1 MDCEIKSIV
10 VDPRFKVNYAA
21 YYLYGI
27 KSLLKSPA
35 VRFRCIEGLK
45 IETDVDTRIGFA
57 MEITTTRGMK
67 RIYIDYG
74 DWNEIEEKYYNW
86 ADVYA
91 KINVRPE
98 DAFRE
103 KLIVIGPSFGIRLW
117 NPIKCMLVGLQNYM
131 HINRTCGTGFKRD
144 FKHYIV
150 DYGFMFLRRRSYK
163 RYYRFTENEE
173 PGYLFSFNTLW
184 YGKFAHESINKLRG
198 EFMREG
204 MRLMPRFEGGF
215 FYNNKAGVVKEFP
228 KYVEYLQDYSDLI
241 SMKRISMWQYDKR
254 NRKSWFVFNT
264 PTVGGCHGWKLAE
277 FLCEGK
283 AIISSHL
290 LNLMPGKFENGVHYL
305 EANTKEEMANAIVKL
320 RDNEDLVQMLKH
332 NAYKY
337 FSENLTPEVVMK
349 RIFTKAD
356 LMI

>member
-1 MDCEIKSIV
+1 MDCVIKSIV

-27 KSLLKSPA
+27 KSLLKRLSI
-35 VRFRCIEGLK
+35 RFRCIKGLE
-45 IETDVDTRIGFA
+45 IETDKDTRVGFA
-57 MEITTTRGMK
+57 MEITTTRSLK

-74 DWNEIEEKYYNW
+74 DWNEIEEKYYDW

-98 DAFRE
+98 DASRE
-103 KLIVIGPSFGIRLW
+103 KLVVIGPSFGIRLW
-117 NPIKCMLVGLQNYM
+117 NPIKCMLVGIQNYRR
-131 HINRTCGTGFKRD
+131 INRTCGSVFKRD

-163 RYYRFTENEE
+163 RYHRFSIEEE
-173 PGYLFSFNTLW
+173 PGYLFSFSTLW

-204 MRLMPRFEGGF
+204 IRLMPRFEGGF

-264 PTVGGCHGWKLAE
+264 PSVGGCHGWKLAE

-283 AIISSHL
+283 AIISSHM
-290 LNLMPGKFENGVHYL
+290 LNLMPGDFINGMHYI
-305 EANTKEEMANAIVKL
+305 EANTPDEMANAIVQL
-320 RDNEDLVQMLKH
+320 RDNYHLVQTLKK
-332 NAYKY
+332 NAFQY
-337 FSENLTPEVVMK
+337 FNDNLAPEVVM
-349 RIFTKAD
+349 RRVFDCAGI
-356 LMI
+356 

>member
-27 KSLLKSPA
+27 KSLLKSPSIS
-35 VRFRCIEGLK
+35 FRCIESLE
-45 IETDVDTRIGFA
+45 IETDKDTRVGFA
-57 MEITTTRGMK
+57 MEITTTK
-67 RIYIDYG
+67 AVKHIYIDYG
-74 DWNEIEEKYYNW
+74 DWNEIEEKYYIW

-98 DAFRE
+98 DASRE
-103 KLIVIGPSFGIRLW
+103 KLVVIGPSFGIRLW
-117 NPIKCMLVGLQNYM
+117 NPIKCMLVGIKNYRR
-131 HINRTCGTGFKRD
+131 INRTCGTGFKRD

-150 DYGFMFLRRRSYK
+150 DYGFMFLRRRPYK
-163 RYYRFTENEE
+163 RYYRFSEEEE
-173 PGYLFSFNTLW
+173 PGYLFSFSTLW

-204 MRLMPRFEGGF
+204 IRLMPHFEGGF
-215 FYNNKAGVVKEFP
+215 FYNNKVGVVKEFP

-241 SMKRISMWQYDKR
+241 SMKRISKWQYDKR

-264 PTVGGCHGWKLAE
+264 PSVGGCHGWKLAE

-290 LNLMPGKFENGVHYL
+290 LNLMPGDFNSGMHYI
-305 EANTKEEMANAIVKL
+305 EANTPDEMANAIVQL
-320 RDNEDLVQMLKH
+320 RDNKHLVQSLKKNAFQYFNH
-332 NAYKY
+332 NLA
-337 FSENLTPEVVMK
+337 PEVVMK
-349 RIFTKAD
+349 RVFDRAGI
-356 LMI
+356 